1 MTFQLN
7 RFHIRSAIAD
17 VISKC
22 DIDLSKFLPDIK
34 KEIKAN
40 AIIRGMDPD
49 KICFDVE
56 NRDLLFARDNS
67 EKELQAEDSPKVLIY
82 SDKNN
87 SSNQS

>member
-1 MTFQLN
+1 
-7 RFHIRSAIAD
+7 
-17 VISKC
+17 
-22 DIDLSKFLPDIK
+22 
-34 KEIKAN
+34 
-40 AIIRGMDPD
+40 MDPD